1 MPAGKDAIKGDP
13 MVGSSF
19 FLDVSGKAGGYFT
32 EVSGITSESEVTEHK
47 VQTKNGQQVVRKI
60 PGLNKWGDITLK
72 RGITESMDFWK
83 WRKEIEDGK
92 VASARTNCTI
102 TMYDQENT
110 PVAKWNLVDAWPSK
124 VTGPSLSTDSS
135 AIGIEE
141 LTIVCEGFEREM

>member
-1 MPAGKDAIKGDP
+1 
-13 MVGSSF
+13 
-19 FLDVSGKAGGYFT
+19 
-32 EVSGITSESEVTEHK
+32 
-47 VQTKNGQQVVRKI
+47 
-60 PGLNKWGDITLK
+60 
-72 RGITESMDFWK
+72 MDFWK

-110 PVAKWNLVDAWPSK
+110 PVAKWNLVDACPSK